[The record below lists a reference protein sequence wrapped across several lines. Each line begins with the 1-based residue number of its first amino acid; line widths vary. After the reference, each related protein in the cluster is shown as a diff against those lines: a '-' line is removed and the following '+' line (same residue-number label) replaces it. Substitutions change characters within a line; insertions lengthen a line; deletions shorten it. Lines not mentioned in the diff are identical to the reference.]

1 MWQVNCDWSTSYQYD
16 VNDQWSLTIQTQRFK
31 DSQFASM
38 PAGHWVNEHT
48 KHTFYSQY
56 VVSYPCKGKKTGTF
70 KKGWGDK
77 RLRKISQLS
86 RDPATRR
93 CLQTPNHRTFWTFP
107 GCKAGNHK
115 HFGFKKYLDFS
126 LNLFCAT
133 ERLLV
138 LQRLLCKT
146 LDLKDLRNKTID
158 RKYPRN
164 MLIPNSQTLHPFVK
178 VTCFQSSPHWEYMK
192 TMSML
197 SLPDYKCHS
206 HKNSEEK
213 RETCAFL
220 WKIPSEMEEG
230 YQVALFH
237 SSYN

>member
-1 MWQVNCDWSTSYQYD
+1 MVIDHPDTK
-16 VNDQWSLTIQTQRFK
+16 IQRFTICLNASRPLGQWTYQTYVLFSICGIICVKEGKRELSRKVEEIK
-31 DSQFASM
+31 DWERQS
-38 PAGHWVNEHT
+38 E
-48 KHTFYSQY
+48 
-56 VVSYPCKGKKTGTF
+56 
-70 KKGWGDK
+70 
-77 RLRKISQLS
+77 LS

-93 CLQTPNHRTFWTFP
+93 YLQTLNHRTSWTFP

-115 HFGFKKYLDFS
+115 HFGFQKYLDFS

-146 LDLKDLRNKTID
+146 LDLKDSRNKTID
-158 RKYPRN
+158 RKYSRN

-213 RETCAFL
+213 RETCVFL

>member
-1 MWQVNCDWSTSYQYD
+1 MTDLLIRPITIWQICGQIVDASFAIKGPPRRLMVDTVSRLITMKVMCQVNCDLSTSYRYD

-93 CLQTPNHRTFWTFP
+93 CLQTPNHRTSWTFP
-107 GCKAGNHK
+107 GCKAVNHK
-115 HFGFKKYLDFS
+115 NFGLKK
-126 LNLFCAT
+126 LNIFTQPVLYNREAPRASKAPLQNSRPKRFEKQNNRSKILEKHVDPKFPNFASFC
-133 ERLLV
+133 
-138 LQRLLCKT
+138 
-146 LDLKDLRNKTID
+146 
-158 RKYPRN
+158 
-164 MLIPNSQTLHPFVK
+164 
-178 VTCFQSSPHWEYMK
+178 
-192 TMSML
+192 
-197 SLPDYKCHS
+197 
-206 HKNSEEK
+206 
-213 RETCAFL
+213 
-220 WKIPSEMEEG
+220 
-230 YQVALFH
+230 
-237 SSYN
+237 